1 MEIIVRKAIK
11 YKELKIK
18 DGLAQIETGFLS
30 DEECAELARS
40 LIDAAYDLIY
50 DIEDKELAG
59 KKLAAILCD
68 DF

>member
-18 DGLAQIETGFLS
+18 EGLAQIETGLLN
-30 DEECAELARS
+30 DEECVALARA

-50 DIEDKELAG
+50 DFEEDAAQ
-59 KKLAAILCD
+59 KLVNILNEE
-68 DF
+68 F

>member
-18 DGLAQIETGFLS
+18 EGFAQIETGLLN
-30 DEECAELARS
+30 DEECVVLARS

-50 DIEDKELAG
+50 DFEEDAAQ
-59 KKLAAILCD
+59 KLVNILNEE
-68 DF
+68 F